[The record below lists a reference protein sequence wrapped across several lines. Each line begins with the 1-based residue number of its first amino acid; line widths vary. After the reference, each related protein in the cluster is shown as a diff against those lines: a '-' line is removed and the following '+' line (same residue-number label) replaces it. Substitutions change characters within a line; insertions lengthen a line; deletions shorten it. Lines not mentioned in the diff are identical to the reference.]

1 MGYIQFDKVDVPEDN
16 VVSLGLL
23 SRQLQ
28 KQQLGQ
34 LGELAGLGDE
44 YASEYASGF
53 GREYGGEYSGEY
65 GHEYRGEYGGEY
77 RGEYVRKSVHTTL
90 SATSASIA
98 QTWHALLGFDHYD
111 SASDGKPSLDEE
123 TCGVRFDTVP
133 ATIAAASTASS
144 SSSSCTERSAL
155 VPASPASSTECGS
168 AGAKPAALSG
178 AAMQQPF
185 QCAFCPSS
193 FKVKGYLT
201 RHMKKHLV
209 TKDFQC
215 PFWSEDCR
223 CHASGEFSR
232 KDTYKTHLKSVH
244 FVYPVGVAKSQRGQS
259 KGRCAACY
267 HEFAS
272 NAEWLL
278 RHVETRQCDAL
289 VQLKHEDAARAQDFG
304 R

>member
-23 SRQLQ
+23 NRQLQ

-34 LGELAGLGDE
+34 LSELAGLGDE
-44 YASEYASGF
+44 YGSEYAH
-53 GREYGGEYSGEY
+53 EYRDEYRDEYANEYAHEYSGEY
-65 GHEYRGEYGGEY
+65 RG
-77 RGEYVRKSVHTTL
+77 KSVHTTL

-111 SASDGKPSLDEE
+111 GTSDGKPSLDEE

-133 ATIAAASTASS
+133 LSSPTVSS
-144 SSSSCTERSAL
+144 SSSSGTSSSGISSCTERPAH
-155 VPASPASSTECGS
+155 VPATAASSGDCG
-168 AGAKPAALSG
+168 SG
-178 AAMQQPF
+178 AAAPLAF

-215 PFWSEDCR
+215 PFWSGDCR

-267 HEFAS
+267 QEFGS
-272 NAEWLL
+272 NMEWLL
-278 RHVETRQCDAL
+278 RHVETRQCEAL
-289 VQLKHEDAARAQDFG
+289 VQLKREDAAGAAVRARRSG
-304 R
+304 